1 MKQVLSILFISL
13 FGFQLKA
20 QPEFI
25 EVESVSEWEEVLT
38 LSQQSKRLL
47 FVYVVSDDCDPCD
60 LMFKETLGNDGIAE
74 EITNHFIPVLI
85 RNESTVGKKFIL
97 TFDVVQLP
105 SSLWMTG
112 TEFVWMTLEGEYDA
126 EEFNT
131 KLSDL
136 RNLIRTYPN
145 KLQYAL
151 SGGDTLQVEDW
162 FDLMFLSSINRTSYE
177 SDLINQFK
185 NGLSWDSLQSPKYW
199 PFLAT
204 YVSDVRSPIFNYIA
218 IDPTEA
224 LGADFPWSD
233 YYDMMYEHNLDK
245 AIREY
250 DSSRVESIE
259 LLLLPTKIYDST
271 ATKTDT
277 VLTRIAL
284 WQEFLLRTGEF
295 GAYLDYSDS
304 ALRSIPLTEDIVKE
318 QIHVL
323 TSYSLS
329 DDAFT
334 SGLRWVNHTLK
345 TEKSANL
352 YIMKADMLLRLG
364 KLPQATEALIEAE
377 KQNPNDKQ
385 KESIEFLD
393 MIIRNRY

>member
-1 MKQVLSILFISL
+1 MKQVLSILFIALISL
-13 FGFQLKA
+13 QAKA

-25 EVESVSEWEEVLT
+25 EVESVSEWEDVLS

-47 FVYVVSDDCDPCD
+47 FVYVISSDCDPCD
-60 LMFKETLGNDGIAE
+60 DMLKQTLGNEQIAS
-74 EITNHFIPVLI
+74 EISSNFIPVLV

-105 SSLWMTG
+105 STLWMTG
-112 TEFVWMTLEGEYDA
+112 SEFVWMTLEGEYGP
-126 EEFNT
+126 EEFQSKLGDLKNT
-131 KLSDL
+131 I
-136 RNLIRTYPN
+136 RNYPD

-151 SGGDTLQVEDW
+151 KGGDTLQVEDW
-162 FDLMFLSSINRTSYE
+162 FDLMFLSSINRTNYE
-177 SDLINQFK
+177 ADLINQFK
-185 NGLSWDSLQSPKYW
+185 NGLTWDSLQSPVYW

-218 IDPTEA
+218 IDPAEA
-224 LGADFPWSD
+224 LGPDFPWQD

-245 AIREY
+245 AIREF

-271 ATKTDT
+271 ATRADT

-304 ALRSIPLTEDIVKE
+304 ALTSIPLTEEIVKE
-318 QIHVL
+318 EIHVL

-329 DDAFT
+329 DDAFI

-345 TEKSANL
+345 TEESADL
-352 YIMKADMLLRLG
+352 YIMKADMLIRLG

-377 KQNPNDKQ
+377 KQNPNEKQ
-385 KESIEFLD
+385 AESIEFLD